1 LAAEHDLFLKG
12 LNEHGAKWEK
22 IAKTIKTR
30 SISQVPSHAQKH
42 FQMLLKE
49 KKEDGGPGNALSCR
63 PNAVPFNVV
72 DFSTHCDE
80 DSTASVV
87 DGQSIVA

>member
-12 LNEHGAKWEK
+12 LNEHGTKWEK

-42 FQMLLKE
+42 FQRLLKE
-49 KKEDGGPGNALSCR
+49 KKEDGGPGNALSSSISMLTDASTTDCTS
-63 PNAVPFNVV
+63 PVMLVLAVCLLLPGL
-72 DFSTHCDE
+72 S
-80 DSTASVV
+80 
-87 DGQSIVA
+87 